1 MGYGYTKGKE
11 GPIYEDSR
19 WDGKTQVMLPEN
31 NDPTQLV
38 DIRDQED
45 VDAAM
50 LNPCLPEVQEFFI
63 SIV

>member
-1 MGYGYTKGKE
+1 MG
-11 GPIYEDSR
+11 R
-19 WDGKTQVMLPEN
+19 KTQVMLPEN

-50 LNPCLPEVQEFFI
+50 LNPCLPEVQEFVI
-63 SIV
+63 SIVEEIVTKYPKLKGY